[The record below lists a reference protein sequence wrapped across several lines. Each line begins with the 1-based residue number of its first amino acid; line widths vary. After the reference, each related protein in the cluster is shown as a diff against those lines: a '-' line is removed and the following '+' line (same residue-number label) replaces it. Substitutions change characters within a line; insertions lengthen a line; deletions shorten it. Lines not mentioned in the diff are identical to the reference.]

1 MKEVTTDKGLKK
13 AAGRRMQ
20 IQLPSNFSYRTM
32 LRICEAE
39 YLREKR
45 REKRIF
51 IAWAITVSLM
61 IIGCLGYLGW
71 MYSEQ
76 ILRLWQLL
84 KNTAPSAQHVLF
96 HLPMVIALL
105 LLGIFNRWLRK
116 QFGSKS

>member
-13 AAGRRMQ
+13 AASRRTQ

-32 LRICEAE
+32 LQ

-84 KNTAPSAQHVLF
+84 KDTAPSAQHVLF